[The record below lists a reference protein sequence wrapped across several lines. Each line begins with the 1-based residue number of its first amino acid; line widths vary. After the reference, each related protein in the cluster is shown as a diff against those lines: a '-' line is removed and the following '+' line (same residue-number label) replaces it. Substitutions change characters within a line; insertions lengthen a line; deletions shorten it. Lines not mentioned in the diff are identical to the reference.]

1 VAGSFVPRGN
11 VPAEKDL
18 IPELGPRFIVMFR
31 RRRQAGEQPPAC
43 AAAPTN
49 VREIDVRTEA
59 GSCPPYSPQIR
70 AVAAAVPSRWGRPR
84 REQIAQDLRDN
95 TIQRIFAVSLG
106 MTALAGRL
114 DDPQVQRR
122 LEEYVDDLDI
132 AISAIYAAV
141 SELTSNESDDEISE
155 MS

>member
-1 VAGSFVPRGN
+1 
-11 VPAEKDL
+11 
-18 IPELGPRFIVMFR
+18 
-31 RRRQAGEQPPAC
+31 
-43 AAAPTN
+43 
-49 VREIDVRTEA
+49 VRTEA